1 MFECLNKLYLIFID
15 CTSKYH
21 ELAQLPNASSDTIIA
36 HARSIFA
43 RHGIPKVV
51 FSDNRPQ
58 YSSYEFK
65 KFSKSWDFMHKTSSF
80 HKTSNF
86 PSSLRV
92 MDLLR
97 KLFKPLRK
105 LYENAERMT
114 VIHTSPCLRYAQR
127 KTAVVHPSLLIKKK
141 VANTSSFTKRKHNT
155 KTKVKKPKVSQYRE
169 LQPLNTN
176 GTVCYR
182 LNNNWT
188 RSRMIPNKNNMPR
201 SYILL
206 NDKNNVMRR
215 NRRHLIKMNSNFVK
229 VGLSLY
235 KIIFFYLLQW

>member
-1 MFECLNKLYLIFID
+1 MHEIPKDVWNKVAIDLFECLNKLYLIFID
-15 CTSKYH
+15 YTSKYH
-21 ELAQLPNASSDTIIA
+21 ELAQLSNASSDTIIA
-36 HARSIFA
+36 HAKSIFA

-141 VANTSSFTKRKHNT
+141 VANTSSFTKHKHKRQNESQET
-155 KTKVKKPKVSQYRE
+155 KSQPMQRTSTIEYKRH
-169 LQPLNTN
+169 
-176 GTVCYR
+176 
-182 LNNNWT
+182 
-188 RSRMIPNKNNMPR
+188 S
-201 SYILL
+201 LL
-206 NDKNNVMRR
+206 
-215 NRRHLIKMNSNFVK
+215 SPE
-229 VGLSLY
+229 
-235 KIIFFYLLQW
+235 